1 MRDGDIKSIY
11 TIKDVMAVIVSFNCD
26 EVIIQNVESLKN
38 QVAEIVIM
46 DNNSSSYSIEILNK
60 LKEMNNCNVILHDSN
75 EGISKRLNQT
85 IKLAKEKGFKLLL
98 TMDQDTVL
106 AKDCVKSMVD
116 VINHDNTLG
125 AVGPK
130 RCNEKEGKEYCYKDY
145 LITSGNLLRLDI
157 FDEQLR
163 YDENLFVDMVDI
175 DMSLALRSINY
186 KLAISNKANM
196 KHKVGLPEERKFGK
210 LVYRYY
216 SHSPQRFYSIYHN
229 LVYIEKKYFKKY
241 PGFCLKLVV
250 SLMIDYFKIA
260 LENEHREK
268 YANANKG
275 IYDGVIA
282 KQ

>member
-130 RCNEKEGKEYCYKDY
+130 RCNEKERKEYCYKDY

-157 FDEQLR
+157 F
-163 YDENLFVDMVDI
+163 
-175 DMSLALRSINY
+175 
-186 KLAISNKANM
+186 
-196 KHKVGLPEERKFGK
+196 
-210 LVYRYY
+210 
-216 SHSPQRFYSIYHN
+216 
-229 LVYIEKKYFKKY
+229 
-241 PGFCLKLVV
+241 
-250 SLMIDYFKIA
+250 
-260 LENEHREK
+260 
-268 YANANKG
+268 
-275 IYDGVIA
+275 
-282 KQ
+282 